1 MNTPQTDPLALLR
14 QLEGASI
21 GENASALGREH
32 SGVWHGF
39 AFNIEELNLV
49 VPFADGLE
57 VVPVGEAQ
65 PLPLSRE
72 WVRGVINIRGEI
84 YTVIDFAHFIGR
96 HQAASGPADLGQ
108 ADSGRGASL
117 FLLSNDGV
125 KSALLLDSQVSL
137 RAFSHDLPKVAF
149 SGFPP
154 VLMPFLSVL
163 LMDGDQPWGVIDVDT
178 LTSSESFV
186 NIGC

>member
-96 HQAASGPADLGQ
+96 RQAASGP

-125 KSALLLDSQVSL
+125 KSALLLDSRVSL
-137 RAFSHDLPKVAF
+137 RAFSHDLPKLEF
-149 SGFPP
+149 SGFSP
-154 VLMPFLSVL
+154 VLMSFLSVL
-163 LMDGDQPWGVIDVDT
+163 LMDGDQPWGVIDVDA